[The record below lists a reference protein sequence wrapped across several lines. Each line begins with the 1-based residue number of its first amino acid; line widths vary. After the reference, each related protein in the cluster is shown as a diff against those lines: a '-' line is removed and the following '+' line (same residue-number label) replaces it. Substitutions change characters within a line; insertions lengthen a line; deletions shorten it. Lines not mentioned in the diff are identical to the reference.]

1 MLFNILVLISLLLIL
16 MMLRTLVGVFPSLV
30 ACLIRAKESFNLE
43 ASAQLSRDR
52 NVLAFLMVI
61 PFCLIVWKYGLYT
74 PDFMD
79 ACNENT
85 RFCIIFGFFLTYIL
99 TRKALEHTLKPKAV
113 NSKTY
118 LTACKSGRTFFG
130 LLTLTLM
137 ATAGIMAVIDTPA
150 ESIRSAMLWI
160 SASIYLLYILRKSQI
175 LISSASFFAGFLYL
189 CALELIPTG
198 ALIASAIIF

>member
-85 RFCIIFGFFLTYIL
+85 CFCIIFGFFLTYIL

-118 LTACKSGRTFFG
+118 LTACKAGRTFFG

-175 LISSASFFAGFLYL
+175 LISSASFFTGFLYL
-189 CALELIPTG
+189 CTLELIPTG